1 MRRSREA
8 KAETR
13 EAIVAQASRLFRQ
26 RGVEGT
32 SVGDVMEAAERTHG
46 GFYRHFETKEALL
59 VAALNSAFADMAA
72 SFARAAAHA
81 PPDKVA
87 AGFLAFYLSPE
98 RIRDMTNGCPIA
110 TLAGDVA
117 RSSPAVKTEFGADVR
132 AAIEGLAKA
141 LDGPEAE
148 RSEKAARIFALAAG
162 ALMMARASDPQT
174 AEFILQAARKG
185 AQDVATGQDA

>member
-13 EAIVAQASRLFRQ
+13 DEIVAQASRMFRQ

-32 SVGDVMEAAERTHG
+32 SVGDVMKAAHRTHG

-59 VAALNSAFADMAA
+59 VAALNSAFADMRA
-72 SFARAAAHA
+72 SFAAAAA
-81 PPDKVA
+81 GVPPEKAA

-98 RIRDMTNGCPIA
+98 RIRDMSNGCPIA

-117 RSSPAVKTEFGADVR
+117 RSSPDVKAEFGADVR
-132 AAIEGLAKA
+132 AAIEGLARA
-141 LDGPEAE
+141 FDGTQAE
-148 RSEKAARIFALAAG
+148 RAAKAARTFALAAG
-162 ALMMARASDPQT
+162 ALMMARASDPET
-174 AEFILQAARKG
+174 AQFILAAARTAPVG
-185 AQDVATGQDA
+185 AA